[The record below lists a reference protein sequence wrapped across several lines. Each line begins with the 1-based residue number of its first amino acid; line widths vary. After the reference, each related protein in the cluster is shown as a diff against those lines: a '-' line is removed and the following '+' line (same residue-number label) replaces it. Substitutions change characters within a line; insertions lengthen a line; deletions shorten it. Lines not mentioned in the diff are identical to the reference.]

1 MAPLMLRWLWSKRH
15 PKTTMNRAD
24 RRALA
29 HLSRPQRATL
39 QRLTN
44 ELRRLPLRQRLAT
57 LDRLAPWEREYFEDQ
72 L

>member
-1 MAPLMLRWLWSKRH
+1 MLTWLWSKAH
-15 PKTTMNRAD
+15 PSPTVNRAD

-29 HLSRPQRATL
+29 RLSRPQRATL

-44 ELRRLPLRQRLAT
+44 ELRRLPLRQRVAT